1 MVSEQQSWGFM
12 YRSRLL
18 PLPTQPHI
26 LSFQLGCLSSGIQDF
41 LDWLEQ
47 PLGYS
52 KRESSRC
59 WALEGRDQV
68 LSGCMRLGKSCPIS
82 DGASNLSS
90 ANIISKGC
98 CEAKGDDVWK
108 GFNLAWRILRVSWR

>member
-47 PLGYS
+47 PL
-52 KRESSRC
+52 R
-59 WALEGRDQV
+59 V
-68 LSGCMRLGKSCPIS
+68 LQ
-82 DGASNLSS
+82 
-90 ANIISKGC
+90 KGV
-98 CEAKGDDVWK
+98 K
-108 GFNLAWRILRVSWR
+108 